1 MVGLLKLSHFSVK
14 EYLISSDIGKNFIT
28 SEQASH
34 SKICKLSLVYLLQFD
49 SYEPLTKN
57 TLASFPLAE
66 YSAETW
72 VHHARSGVIDSV
84 SEMLML
90 KLFTPPHTA
99 PFVNWV
105 RIFDISVQA
114 AKYQEL
120 TRDVSKVNLPLYYA
134 CLAGLQDVVSWLVL
148 EQKVDVN
155 ALKGDFSSPVLWV
168 ASLQGHTGIVK
179 LLLENGANV
188 NTEEGASHK
197 NVLQAASDGVLDSAG
212 IAKLLVEYGADV
224 NAKAGVYGKALGV
237 ASNRGHEGIVKVL
250 IEAGADVNSRAGNS
264 TALCV
269 AAAGG
274 HEGVVKLLL
283 ENGANPDAPGGRHHF
298 ALFAAAFY
306 GHESIVKLLVKY
318 GADVNKGGIF
328 GTALGAA
335 SDSYNWHEGIV
346 NFLVENGAT

>member
-1 MVGLLKLSHFSVK
+1 MIGLLKLSHFSVK

-34 SKICKLSLVYLLQFD
+34 SKICKISLVYLLQFD

-57 TLASFPLAE
+57 TLASCPLAE
-66 YSAETW
+66 YSAENW
-72 VHHARSGVIDSV
+72 VHHARSAEIDSV

-90 KLFTPPHTA
+90 KLFTPPQTA

-105 RIFDISVQA
+105 RISDISVP
-114 AKYQEL
+114 AKYREL
-120 TRDVSKVNLPLYYA
+120 NRDVSKVNLPLYYA
-134 CLAGLQDVVSWLVL
+134 CLAGLQEVVSWLVL
-148 EQKVDVN
+148 EQKVEVN

-168 ASLQGHTGIVK
+168 ASLQGHMGIVK

-197 NVLQAASDGVLDSAG
+197 NVLQAASDGIHDSAG
-212 IAKLLVEYGADV
+212 VVKLLVEYGADV
-224 NAKAGVYGKALGV
+224 NAKAGVYGKALAV

-250 IEAGADVNSRAGNS
+250 IEAGADVNPRTGNS
-264 TALCV
+264 TPLCL

-298 ALFAAAFY
+298 ALFAAALY
-306 GHESIVKLLVKY
+306 GHEGIVKLLVKY